1 MTGTAETSTTTG
13 KTANTPTG
21 TSTNTPTASP
31 SREAPPA
38 PQGPGRRHVYLCP
51 LRWSDMDA
59 YQHINNV
66 VYLRYLE
73 EARVDW
79 MFRRASEAGV
89 EGFATFG
96 TVVAKHEIEYKRPL
110 VYRPEPV
117 RVEVWVTA
125 IATAKFTVAYEVRD
139 DEQVYAIASSVL
151 VPFDIAGGYPRRL
164 SPMEKDYLGEYY
176 TPAAA

>member
-1 MTGTAETSTTTG
+1 MTGTGQTSTGSTTAAAG
-13 KTANTPTG
+13 
-21 TSTNTPTASP
+21 
-31 SREAPPA
+31 SRTA
-38 PQGPGRRHVYLCP
+38 PQAPAGPGRRHVYLCP

-59 YQHINNV
+59 YQHVNNV

-79 MFRRASEAGV
+79 MFRRASAAGV

-96 TVVAKHEIEYKRPL
+96 TVVAKHEIEYRRPL

-125 IATAKFTVAYEVRD
+125 IAAAKFTVAYEVRD
-139 DEQVYAIASSVL
+139 DEAVYATASSVL
-151 VPFDIAGGYPRRL
+151 VPFNIEGNHLRRL
-164 SPMEKDYLGEYY
+164 SQVEKDYLAEYY
-176 TPAAA
+176 TPGPS

>member
-1 MTGTAETSTTTG
+1 MTGATGTSTTTASSPASVPAG
-13 KTANTPTG
+13 K
-21 TSTNTPTASP
+21 
-31 SREAPPA
+31 
-38 PQGPGRRHVYLCP
+38 RHVYLCP

-59 YQHINNV
+59 YQHVNNV

-96 TVVAKHEIEYKRPL
+96 TVVAKHEIAYKRPL

-117 RVEVWVTA
+117 RVEVWVTHVA
-125 IATAKFTVAYEVRD
+125 NAKFTVAYEVCD
-139 DEQVYAIASSVL
+139 DDGVYATASSVL
-151 VPFDIAGGYPRRL
+151 VPYDLAENRLRRL
-164 SPMEKDYLGEYY
+164 SQMEKDYLAEYY

>member
-1 MTGTAETSTTTG
+1 MTGTPG
-13 KTANTPTG
+13 TG
-21 TSTNTPTASP
+21 TSTTIASP
-31 SREAPPA
+31 SAAAPA
-38 PQGPGRRHVYLCP
+38 GKRHVYLCP

-59 YQHINNV
+59 YQHVNNV

-96 TVVAKHEIEYKRPL
+96 TVVASHEISYKRPL

-117 RVEVWVTA
+117 RVEVWVTHVA
-125 IATAKFTVAYEVRD
+125 NAKFTVAYEVCD
-139 DEQVYAIASSVL
+139 DDGVYATASSIL
-151 VPFDIAGGYPRRL
+151 VPYDFAAGRLRRL
-164 SPMEKDYLGEYY
+164 SQLEKDYLAGYY

>member
-1 MTGTAETSTTTG
+1 MTGTAETGTD
-13 KTANTPTG
+13 G
-21 TSTNTPTASP
+21 TSTAAP
-31 SREAPPA
+31 SRPA
-38 PQGPGRRHVYLCP
+38 PGAPAGPGRRHVYLCP

-59 YQHINNV
+59 YQHVNNV

-96 TVVAKHEIEYKRPL
+96 TVVAKHEIEYRRPL

-139 DEQVYAIASSVL
+139 DEAVYATASSVL
-151 VPFDIAGGYPRRL
+151 VPFNIEGNHLRRL
-164 SPMEKDYLGEYY
+164 SQVEKDYLAEYC
-176 TPAAA
+176 TPAAK

>member
-1 MTGTAETSTTTG
+1 MTGTAETSRTTG
-13 KTANTPTG
+13 TTGTPT
-21 TSTNTPTASP
+21 SAPTASASRKAP
-31 SREAPPA
+31 SPPPA

-59 YQHINNV
+59 YQHVNNV

>member
-1 MTGTAETSTTTG
+1 MTGTAPTRPGRTTT
-13 KTANTPTG
+13 AARSDRP
-21 TSTNTPTASP
+21 PTA
-31 SREAPPA
+31 PA
-38 PQGPGRRHVYLCP
+38 GPGRRHVYLCP

-59 YQHINNV
+59 YQHVNNV
-66 VYLRYLE
+66 IYLRYLE

-79 MFRRASEAGV
+79 MFRRAAEAGV

-96 TVVAKHEIEYKRPL
+96 TVVAKHEIEYRRPL

-139 DEQVYAIASSVL
+139 DEAVYATASSVL
-151 VPFDIAGGYPRRL
+151 VPFNIEGNHLRRL
-164 SPMEKDYLGEYY
+164 SQVEKDYLAEYY
-176 TPAAA
+176 TPAKP

>member
-1 MTGTAETSTTTG
+1 MSGTGQTSTGGTT
-13 KTANTPTG
+13 
-21 TSTNTPTASP
+21 TASR
-31 SREAPPA
+31 SRTAPPA
-38 PQGPGRRHVYLCP
+38 PAGPGRRHVYLCP

-59 YQHINNV
+59 YQHVNNV

-96 TVVAKHEIEYKRPL
+96 TVVAKHEIEYRRPL

-125 IATAKFTVAYEVRD
+125 IATAKFTVAYEVCD
-139 DEQVYAIASSVL
+139 DDGVYATASSVL
-151 VPFDIAGGYPRRL
+151 VPFNIEGNHLRRL
-164 SPMEKDYLGEYY
+164 SQVEKDYLAEYY
-176 TPAAA
+176 TPVEA

>member
-1 MTGTAETSTTTG
+1 MTGTAQTSTAA
-13 KTANTPTG
+13 TA
-21 TSTNTPTASP
+21 ASP
-31 SREAPPA
+31 AGRAAPK
-38 PQGPGRRHVYLCP
+38 PGVRGKRHVYLCP

-59 YQHINNV
+59 YQHVNNV

-96 TVVAKHEIEYKRPL
+96 TVVAKHEIEYRRPL

-117 RVEVWVTA
+117 RVEVWVTG
-125 IATAKFTVAYEVRD
+125 IAAAKFTVAYEVRD
-139 DEQVYAIASSVL
+139 DEEVYATASSVL
-151 VPFDIAGGYPRRL
+151 VPFNIEGNHLRRL
-164 SPMEKDYLGEYY
+164 SQMEKDYLAEYL
-176 TPAAA
+176 AVADA

>member
-1 MTGTAETSTTTG
+1 MTGTAQ
-13 KTANTPTG
+13 TG
-21 TSTNTPTASP
+21 TAATATASP
-31 SREAPPA
+31 SRTAPPA
-38 PQGPGRRHVYLCP
+38 PAGPGRRHVYLCP

-59 YQHINNV
+59 YQHVNNV

-79 MFRRASEAGV
+79 MFRRAAEAGV

-96 TVVAKHEIEYKRPL
+96 TVVAKHEIEYRRPL

-125 IATAKFTVAYEVRD
+125 IATAQFTVAYEVRD
-139 DEQVYAIASSVL
+139 DEAVYATASSVL
-151 VPFDIAGGYPRRL
+151 VPFNIEGNHLRRL
-164 SPMEKDYLGEYY
+164 SQVEKDYLAEYY
-176 TPAAA
+176 HAPAEA

>member
-1 MTGTAETSTTTG
+1 MTGGTGISTTSSSASAISPAG
-13 KTANTPTG
+13 K
-21 TSTNTPTASP
+21 
-31 SREAPPA
+31 
-38 PQGPGRRHVYLCP
+38 RHVYLCP

-59 YQHINNV
+59 YQHVNNV

-96 TVVAKHEIEYKRPL
+96 TVVAKHEIAYKRPL

-117 RVEVWVTA
+117 RVEVWVTHVA
-125 IATAKFTVAYEVRD
+125 NAKFTVAYEVCD
-139 DEQVYAIASSVL
+139 DDGVYATASSIL
-151 VPFDIAGGYPRRL
+151 VPYDVAAGRLRRL
-164 SPMEKDYLGEYY
+164 SQMEKDYLAEYY

>member
-1 MTGTAETSTTTG
+1 MPGTAETSTT
-13 KTANTPTG
+13 P
-21 TSTNTPTASP
+21 ASP
-31 SREAPPA
+31 SRGAL
-38 PQGPGRRHVYLCP
+38 QGAREPGRRHVYLCP

-59 YQHINNV
+59 YQHVNNV

-79 MFRRASEAGV
+79 MFRRAAEAGV

-96 TVVAKHEIEYKRPL
+96 TVVAKHEIEYRRPL

-117 RVEVWVTA
+117 RVEVWVTG

-139 DEQVYAIASSVL
+139 DEGVYATASSVL
-151 VPFDIAGGYPRRL
+151 VPFNIEGNHLRRL
-164 SPMEKDYLGEYY
+164 SQVEKDYLAEYY
-176 TPAAA
+176 TPAAK

>member
-1 MTGTAETSTTTG
+1 MSGGTQISTD
-13 KTANTPTG
+13 TAPASSPDTP
-21 TSTNTPTASP
+21 A
-31 SREAPPA
+31 
-38 PQGPGRRHVYLCP
+38 GRRHVYLCP

-59 YQHINNV
+59 YQHVNNV

-96 TVVAKHEIEYKRPL
+96 TVVASHQIAYRRPL

-117 RVEVWVTA
+117 RVEVWVTHVA
-125 IATAKFTVAYEVRD
+125 AAKFTVAYEVRD
-139 DEQVYAIASSVL
+139 DDGVYATASSVL
-151 VPFDIAGGYPRRL
+151 VPYDLAGGHLRRL
-164 SPMEKDYLGEYY
+164 SQMEKDYLAEYY
-176 TPAAA
+176 IPAAV

>member
-1 MTGTAETSTTTG
+1 MTGTAETGTG
-13 KTANTPTG
+13 G
-21 TSTNTPTASP
+21 TSTASP
-31 SREAPPA
+31 SRQAPGAPA
-38 PQGPGRRHVYLCP
+38 GPGRRHVYLCP

-79 MFRRASEAGV
+79 MFRRAAESGV

-96 TVVAKHEIEYKRPL
+96 TVVAKHEIEYRRPL

-117 RVEVWVTA
+117 RVEVWVTG

-139 DEQVYAIASSVL
+139 DEAVYATASSVL
-151 VPFDIAGGYPRRL
+151 VPFNIEGNHLRRL
-164 SPMEKDYLGEYY
+164 SQVEKDYLAEYY
-176 TPAAA
+176 IPVAK

>member
-1 MTGTAETSTTTG
+1 MTGTAETGTDGMST
-13 KTANTPTG
+13 A
-21 TSTNTPTASP
+21 AP
-31 SREAPPA
+31 SRPA
-38 PQGPGRRHVYLCP
+38 PGAPAGPGRRHVYLCP

-59 YQHINNV
+59 YQHVNNV

-96 TVVAKHEIEYKRPL
+96 TVVAKHEIEYRRPL

-139 DEQVYAIASSVL
+139 DEAVYATASSVL
-151 VPFDIAGGYPRRL
+151 VPFNIEGNHLRRL
-164 SPMEKDYLGEYY
+164 SQVEKDYLAEYC
-176 TPAAA
+176 TPAAK